1 MGAVARQRISFMQPR
16 EIAWLCGPRITRL
29 WSMACAQSKK
39 DHLTKKLTVMK
50 HFRINFIPKDS
61 RAVIDD
67 DVNFFI
73 RKIRIESAA
82 SLSRIGSML
91 SYKALTK
98 SSTLTQ
104 KSTAENDLS
113 LKQKSATFCPRLHD
127 ATVNKM
133 LMYRAW
139 IKHNELL
146 RLGKL

>member
-1 MGAVARQRISFMQPR
+1 
-16 EIAWLCGPRITRL
+16 
-29 WSMACAQSKK
+29 MACAQSKK

-82 SLSRIGSML
+82 SLSRIGPLL

-98 SSTLTQ
+98 S
-104 KSTAENDLS
+104 
-113 LKQKSATFCPRLHD
+113 
-127 ATVNKM
+127 
-133 LMYRAW
+133 
-139 IKHNELL
+139 
-146 RLGKL
+146 